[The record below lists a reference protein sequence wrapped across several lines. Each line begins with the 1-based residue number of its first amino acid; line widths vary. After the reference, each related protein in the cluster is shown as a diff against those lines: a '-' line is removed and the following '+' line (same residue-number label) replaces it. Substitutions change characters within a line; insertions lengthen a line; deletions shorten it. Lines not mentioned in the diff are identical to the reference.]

1 MEASADLLLAS
12 TEFSIIH
19 LVYEVITR
27 VAWELRRREIY
38 VLVCKEKLRT
48 LAVEG
53 HEVGLARN
61 RWRVTPHVLAEAGT
75 I

>member
-12 TEFSIIH
+12 TELSIIH

-27 VAWELRRREIY
+27 VAWELRREIY

-61 RWRVTPHVLAEAGT
+61 DGGELLSF
-75 I
+75 